1 MKKNIYIGILFLVI
15 CFSLMIYNELKD
27 KGEYKTNIHEI
38 TNSGTKTEGLTVY
51 LDASFI
57 AGAIKHEDKNYYVIF
72 GDGVQYLVL
81 IDDTI
86 AVEINKYLLDYPDNT
101 YKIKGI
107 TKKTPS
113 GIEENGI
120 KFVNNYLNSTHG
132 EDHEHNI
139 TRDDF
144 YHYFGYVYLDTY
156 TPNNLIIII
165 LISITGCIGVLLIL
179 NSIIRKGKLL

>member
-1 MKKNIYIGILFLVI
+1 MKKRFYIGIFFLII
-15 CFSLMIYNELKD
+15 CFSLIIYNELKD
-27 KGEYKTNIHEI
+27 KGEYKTNIYEI
-38 TNSGTKTEGLTVY
+38 TNSGAKTEGITVY
-51 LDASFI
+51 LNASFI
-57 AGAIKHEDKNYYVIF
+57 AGSIKYEDNNYYVIF

-81 IDDTI
+81 IDDTK
-86 AVEINKYLLDYPDNT
+86 AVEINKYLLEHPENT

-107 TKKTPS
+107 TKEIPT

-139 TRDDF
+139 SIDDF

-165 LISITGCIGVLLIL
+165 LITITGCIGVLIIFGD
-179 NSIIRKGKLL
+179 IIRRGQIL